1 MVSPKML
8 PPQNNNGSSLPVRDG
23 STVGRTKR
31 QQQVQ
36 RRRPPGETHLAAP
49 QTAEG
54 ETFSR
59 TGAAWR
65 LTDTVYAL
73 AAPFSEEF
81 HPLCVVHGDDLSSA
95 FCLQRLQRAQQHPL
109 LQAMELWREAQSEE
123 NKPLGLGLAGCWGF
137 QQTP

>member
-1 MVSPKML
+1 M
-8 PPQNNNGSSLPVRDG
+8 
-23 STVGRTKR
+23 GRTKR

-59 TGAAWR
+59 AGAARR
-65 LTDTVYAL
+65 LADTVYAS
-73 AAPFSEEF
+73 AAPLSEEF
-81 HPLCVVHGDDLSSA
+81 HPLCVVRGDDLGSA

-109 LQAMELWREAQSEE
+109 LQAVELWREARSEE
-123 NKPLGLGLAGCWGF
+123 MEPLAGVSWLPRLSAETLSRTT
-137 QQTP
+137 QDKTEAETPEGVRAVSQSRQ

>member
-1 MVSPKML
+1 ML
-8 PPQNNNGSSLPVRDG
+8 PPRNNNGSSLPVREG
-23 STVGRTKR
+23 SAVGRTKR

-59 TGAAWR
+59 AGAAWR

-73 AAPFSEEF
+73 AALLSEEF
-81 HPLCVVHGDDLSSA
+81 HPLCVVHGDDLGSA
-95 FCLQRLQRAQQHPL
+95 FCLERLQRAQQHPL
-109 LQAMELWREAQSEE
+109 LQAVELWREARSEE
-123 NKPLGLGLAGCWGF
+123 NKPLGLTGCWGF
-137 QQTP
+137 QQKL